1 MKIISLCISCC
12 DSISLYLMLF
22 CFIVLESHVL
32 RFIEFLRTLVKTS
45 TVIGV
50 IVAVTAA
57 VLLVVGCVLV
67 TQNG

>member
-1 MKIISLCISCC
+1 MRTISLCISSC

-32 RFIEFLRTLVKTS
+32 RFIEFLRTLVKAS

>member
-1 MKIISLCISCC
+1 MI
-12 DSISLYLMLF
+12 LF
-22 CFIVLESHVL
+22 HFITLFYFIVLESHVL

-67 TQNG
+67 TQNGLFACRYSILV